1 MIAMPKI
8 FIQHG
13 KLLEPFFNFYVKN
26 SPDVKGAG
34 WKEWTPPDKEKL
46 EKRIQAYR
54 DIWGKYENR
63 VLGGV
68 CDALGMR
75 FKTDISVYIVAG
87 INRSMSNP
95 LIISSH
101 HSPGQFVVYLAHEL
115 VHRIFEGEDL
125 SFSKILLNKTDNKV
139 VNNHIIVYAVLRKIF
154 KDEPEIMKIVAD
166 IKYDEN
172 YQKAFEL
179 SEPYEETLEFFRKN
193 KKSRSLYEI

>member
-1 MIAMPKI
+1 MMIPMPKI

-34 WKEWTPPDKEKL
+34 WKEWAPPDKEKL

-54 DIWGKYENR
+54 DIWGKYEDK
-63 VLGGV
+63 VLDGISS
-68 CDALGMR
+68 ALSMQ
-75 FKTDISVYIVAG
+75 FKKDISVYIVAG

-101 HSPGQFVVYLAHEL
+101 HSPRQFVVYLTHEL

-125 SFSKILLNKTDNKV
+125 SFSKILLNKTDNKT

-154 KDEPEIMKIVAD
+154 EDEPEIMKIVAD

-179 SEPYEETLEFFRKN
+179 SEPYEEILEFFRKN
-193 KKSRSLYEI
+193 K